1 MQIHRIAVIELV
13 QEDAEG
19 QQGPGATATRH
30 RCSRSKPRRPRPTQ
44 TRSASAML
52 ADGLQQQPAARSARD
67 EDAHGTLQAGW
78 HLRQRQRG
86 RPGYPQR
93 VLVRTVSGSG
103 QQSQVPNHPYELGVV
118 QPSRRDR
125 SPIRS
130 ALRGR
135 AGVRSSERQ
144 RL

>member
-1 MQIHRIAVIELV
+1 MPKDSRVQERLQRDIAVR
-13 QEDAEG
+13 D
-19 QQGPGATATRH
+19 R
-30 RCSRSKPRRPRPTQ
+30 SRVGRDQRRPEARLRCWRMDFNNNRRHEALGMRTLTELYRPDGTFD
-44 TRSASAML
+44 SANVVDLGIPS
-52 ADGLQQQPAARSARD
+52 
-67 EDAHGTLQAGW
+67 
-78 HLRQRQRG
+78 
-86 RPGYPQR
+86 
-93 VLVRTVSGSG
+93 VRTVSGSG